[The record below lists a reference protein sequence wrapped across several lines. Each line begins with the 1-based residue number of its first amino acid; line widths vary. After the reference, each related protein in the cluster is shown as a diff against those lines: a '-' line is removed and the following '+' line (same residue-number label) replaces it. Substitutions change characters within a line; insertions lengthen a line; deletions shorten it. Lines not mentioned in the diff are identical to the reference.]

1 MHKFK
6 RDYWPDIIVS
16 IRMRFGL
23 CQIELADILGVSTTT
38 LSLWENGE
46 NVSDKQKKRI
56 LEAEKNLHVAEQ
68 ERKKG

>member
-23 CQIELADILGVSTTT
+23 PQIELAGILRVSVTT

-56 LEAEKNLHVAEQ
+56 LEAEKNLHIAEQ
-68 ERKKG
+68 LRKE